1 MSVWTQASR
10 KVFWPV
16 LMVMGLVFLVNGC
29 ALFEDEQTKKGKK
42 LFRHYCMHCH
52 GESGKPG
59 EGFNYARLDPSSEE
73 GKGMEFPPPKDLSE
87 SSMGDSIS
95 DEDIF
100 NAISREMKDTTDP
113 KVVDDVDYFGVATMP
128 TFKYTLS
135 EKEIWSLVRYVRTLH
150 GGDFEFNMEGR
161 RQQLEASYNEAQQVS
176 EAANQTLE
184 AAEEKRDAEV
194 EALEA
199 AAEEAGDEDYEAPEI
214 ELPEE
219 EAATDA
225 AIKFEEAKVAF
236 ESFSKRPKVKDL
248 PRRPDLTVADE
259 DRPDMEKTGK
269 HLYINKYGCNSCHSI
284 DGQGGLV
291 GPELDRAGF
300 RLNDTWMYRWVMYPQ
315 GIKKHTRMPNLGIND
330 QDGRALT
337 AYLNTLRAPK
347 PENPIPPP
355 E

>member
-199 AAEEAGDEDYEAPEI
+199 AAEEAGDEDFEAEEI

-219 EAATDA
+219 EAATEA
-225 AIKFEEAKVAF
+225 AIKFEEAKIAF
-236 ESFSKRPKVKDL
+236 ENFTKRPKLTNV
-248 PRRPDLTVADE
+248 PRQPDLTVADE
-259 DRPDMEKTGK
+259 DRPAMEESGK

-284 DGQGGLV
+284 GEQGGLV
-291 GPELDRAGF
+291 GPALDRAGF
-300 RLNDTWMYRWVMYPQ
+300 RLNDTWIYRWIIYPQ
-315 GIKKHTRMPNLGIND
+315 GIKKTYPHAQPRN
-330 QDGRALT
+330 
-337 AYLNTLRAPK
+337 
-347 PENPIPPP
+347 
-355 E
+355 

>member
-1 MSVWTQASR
+1 MSVRIQSLRT
-10 KVFWPV
+10 FIWPV
-16 LMVMGLVFLVNGC
+16 LMMIGLTFLVNGC

-42 LFRHYCMHCH
+42 LYRHYCMHCH
-52 GESGKPG
+52 GESGRQG
-59 EGFNYARLDPSSEE
+59 EGFNWDSLSNMD
-73 GKGMEFPPPKDLSE
+73 FPPPKDLSE
-87 SSMGDSIS
+87 SSMADSIS
-95 DEDIF
+95 DKDIF
-100 NAISREMKDTTDP
+100 NAISRDMKDTSDP

-135 EKEIWSLVRYVRTLH
+135 EEEIWSLVRYVRTLH
-150 GGDFEFNMEGR
+150 GGDFTFDVEGR
-161 RQQLEASYNEAQQVS
+161 RQQLEAAFHEAKQAL
-176 EAANQTLE
+176 EAASQALE

-199 AAEEAGDEDYEAPEI
+199 AAEERGEEDYEAPEI

-219 EAATDA
+219 EAAVEA
-225 AIKFEEAKVAF
+225 AIKFEKAKAAF
-236 ESFSKRPKVKDL
+236 ERFAKRPKVKDL
-248 PRRPDLTVADE
+248 PRRPDLTVAEE
-259 DRPDMEKTGK
+259 DLSEMKKTGK
-269 HLYINKYGCNSCHSI
+269 HLYINKYGCNSCHRI

-300 RLNDTWMYRWVMYPQ
+300 RLNDTWVYRWIRYPQ

-347 PENPIPPP
+347 PEQPIPPP

>member
-1 MSVWTQASR
+1 MSVWIQASR
-10 KVFWPV
+10 RVIGPV
-16 LMVMGLVFLVNGC
+16 LMVMGLIFLVNGC

-42 LFRHYCMHCH
+42 LYRHYCVHCH
-52 GESGKPG
+52 GESGRQG
-59 EGFNYARLDPSSEE
+59 EGFNWDSLSN
-73 GKGMEFPPPKDLSE
+73 MEFPPPKDLSE
-87 SSMGDSIS
+87 SSMAESIS
-95 DEDIF
+95 DKEIF
-100 NAISREMKDTTDP
+100 DAISREMKDTTDP
-113 KVVDDVDYFGVATMP
+113 KVVDDIDYFGVATMP

-135 EKEIWSLVRYVRTLH
+135 EEEVWSLVRYVRTLH
-150 GGDFEFNMEGR
+150 GGDFSFDMEGR
-161 RQQLEASYNEAQQVS
+161 RQQLKASYNEAQQIS
-176 EAANQTLE
+176 EAANQALE

-199 AAEEAGDEDYEAPEI
+199 AAEEAGDEDFEAEEI

-219 EAATDA
+219 EAATKT

-236 ESFSKRPKVKDL
+236 ESFAKRPKVKNL

-259 DRPDMEKTGK
+259 DRPEMEKTGK

-300 RLNDTWMYRWVMYPQ
+300 RLNDTWIYRWVMYPQ
-315 GIKKHTRMPNLGIND
+315 GIKKHTRMPNMGIND

>member
-1 MSVWTQASR
+1 MRALIEAYR
-10 KVFWPV
+10 KVIGPV
-16 LMVMGLVFLVNGC
+16 LIVMSLIFLVNGC

-42 LFRHYCMHCH
+42 LYRHYCMHCH
-52 GESGKPG
+52 GESGRQG
-59 EGFNYARLDPSSEE
+59 EGFNWDSLSN
-73 GKGMEFPPPKDLSE
+73 MEFPPPKDLSE

-100 NAISREMKDTTDP
+100 NAISRDMKDTTDP
-113 KVVDDVDYFGVATMP
+113 KVVDDIDYFGVATMP

-135 EKEIWSLVRYVRTLH
+135 EVEIWSLVRYVRTLH
-150 GGDFEFNMEGR
+150 GGDFEFNVEGR
-161 RQQLEASYNEAQQVS
+161 RQQLEAAYNEAKQAS
-176 EAANQTLE
+176 EAANQALE
-184 AAEEKRDAEV
+184 AAEERRDAEV

-199 AAEEAGDEDYEAPEI
+199 AAEERGEEDYEAPEI

-219 EAATDA
+219 EAAMEA
-225 AIKFEEAKVAF
+225 AIKFEEAKAAF
-236 ESFSKRPKVKDL
+236 ERFSKRPKVKDL
-248 PRRPDLTVADE
+248 PRRPDLKVAE
-259 DRPDMEKTGK
+259 EERPQLEKTGK

-300 RLNDTWMYRWVMYPQ
+300 RLNDTWIYRWIMYPQ
-315 GIKKHTRMPNLGIND
+315 GIKKHTRMPNLGIDD
-330 QDGRALT
+330 QDGRAIT

-347 PENPIPPP
+347 PDQPIPPP

>member
-1 MSVWTQASR
+1 
-10 KVFWPV
+10 
-16 LMVMGLVFLVNGC
+16 MVMSLVFLVNGC

-42 LFRHYCMHCH
+42 LYHHYCMHCH
-52 GESGKPG
+52 GESGRQG
-59 EGFNYARLDPSSEE
+59 EGFNWDSLSN
-73 GKGMEFPPPKDLSE
+73 MEFPPPKDLSE
-87 SSMGDSIS
+87 SSMGESIS

-100 NAISREMKDTTDP
+100 NAISRDMKDTTDP
-113 KVVDDVDYFGVATMP
+113 KVVDDIDYFGVATMP

-135 EKEIWSLVRYVRTLH
+135 EEEIWSLVRYVRTLH
-150 GGDFEFNMEGR
+150 GGDFSFDVEGR
-161 RQQLEASYNEAQQVS
+161 RQQLEADYNEAKQAS
-176 EAANQTLE
+176 EAANQALA

-199 AAEEAGDEDYEAPEI
+199 AAEEAGDEDFEAPEI

-219 EAATDA
+219 EAAVDA
-225 AIKFEEAKVAF
+225 AIKLEEVKVAF
-236 ESFSKRPKVKDL
+236 ERFAKRPKVKNL
-248 PRRPDLTVADE
+248 PRRPDVTVAE
-259 DRPDMEKTGK
+259 GDRPELEKTGK

-300 RLNDTWMYRWVMYPQ
+300 RLNDTWIYRWIVYPQ

-330 QDGRALT
+330 QDALALT

-347 PENPIPPP
+347 PEQPIPPP